1 MSTPNIGVQSGTPNT
16 GTENSSLFTRDVDPR
31 LYFFKT
37 PQHPFASLLM
47 SKGMNLVYR
56 DNAPTPTI
64 TGKPKSRSA
73 RDMKVEWFED
83 AQYQL
88 EYNPTVEVAASD
100 TSVTVGTTYDD
111 YFRAGDVVMLTN
123 AAGQREE
130 VRVASVGSG
139 VLNVTNIDG
148 TTRTAGITMTTSD
161 EFYLFQNSRA
171 EDSTAPAIRTTKSAE
186 MYNYLEVIS
195 EPYGLTKIKQA
206 TSHYTGDQ
214 MQLEKRKAFTRLM
227 ERYEA
232 ALLFGT
238 RAIQN
243 ASTNPIRQTGGL
255 FYFMELYSDVE
266 IRDLAGI
273 TLTQAEL
280 NAFLTVA
287 LRNGSSEKV
296 LLCDSII
303 LSAINSFGYEYV
315 QTPNFRVPELGMNV
329 MEIFGP
335 FGKIKVAHEPLFDS
349 VRSFNG
355 TAVVIDMDNVT
366 HRFLSGNGVNMDF
379 HDEAIILAD
388 GSISQKGQYIGAVGP
403 EYTTL
408 KHFAWLKNVG
418 Q

>member
-1 MSTPNIGVQSGTPNT
+1 MPTPNIGVQSGTPNT
-16 GTENSSLFTRDVDPR
+16 GTENSSLFRRDVDPR

-56 DNAPTPTI
+56 ENAPTPTI

-73 RDMKVEWFED
+73 SDMKIEWFED
-83 AQYQL
+83 SQYQL
-88 EYNPTVEVAASD
+88 EYNPTAAVAASD

-111 YFRAGDVVMLTN
+111 YFRAGDVIMLTN
-123 AAGQREE
+123 ASGQREP

-148 TTRTAGITMTTSD
+148 TTRTAGIAMTTSD
-161 EFYLFQNSRA
+161 FFYLFQNSRA
-171 EDSTAPAIRTTKSAE
+171 EDSTAPGIRTTKSAE
-186 MYNYLEVIS
+186 MYNYLEIIS
-195 EPYGLTKIKQA
+195 EPYGLTRVKKA

-214 MQLEKRKAFTRLM
+214 LKLEKQKAFTRLM
-227 ERYEA
+227 ERYEG
-232 ALLFGT
+232 ALLFGS

-255 FYFMELYSDVE
+255 FYFLELYSDVE
-266 IRDLAGI
+266 IRDMAGI
-273 TLTQAEL
+273 ALTQAEL
-280 NAFLTVA
+280 NAWLTVA
-287 LRNGSSEKV
+287 LRNGSAEKV
-296 LLCDSII
+296 LLCDSIV

-335 FGKIKVAHEPLFDS
+335 FGKVKVAHEPLFDS

-366 HRFLSGNGVNMDF
+366 HRFLAGNGENLDF
-379 HDEAIILAD
+379 HDEPQILAD
-388 GSISQKGQYIGAVGP
+388 GSISQKGQYLGAVGP
-403 EYTTL
+403 EFTTL